1 MGHGNKIEN
10 SKDLCMYL
18 IHEAHV
24 AITPGGAFGMD
35 NHIRISYAAS
45 EQDIEKAITRIK
57 GALAKLG

>member
-1 MGHGNKIEN
+1 
-10 SKDLCMYL
+10 MYL

-35 NHIRISYAAS
+35 NHIRISYAAA

-57 GALAKLG
+57 YALAKLV